1 MAADN
6 ATDSDFGC
14 ESHRL
19 CMLCSLC
26 IPVFNNS
33 VYNHRPV
40 LNEKIQWVL
49 SDDLNKDEDELIQ
62 NSLSFYN
69 ALNTRKARMSTKV
82 TKSSLFTQDYSS
94 FITESLFPPGRWGEK
109 PLVPVKVIILCPTNF
124 YFIIKIHFGSQK
136 IPFIFPFFFILF
148 PLSK

>member
-94 FITESLFPPGRWGEK
+94 FITESLFPPGRGRETPGPSQGDHPISNKLLLHYKDSFWFSK
-109 PLVPVKVIILCPTNF
+109 NSF
-124 YFIIKIHFGSQK
+124 YL
-136 IPFIFPFFFILF
+136 FFFILF